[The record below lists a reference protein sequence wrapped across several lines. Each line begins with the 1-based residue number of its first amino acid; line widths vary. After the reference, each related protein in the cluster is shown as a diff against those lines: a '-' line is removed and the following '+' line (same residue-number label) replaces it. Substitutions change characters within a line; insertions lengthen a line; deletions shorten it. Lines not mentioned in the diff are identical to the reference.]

1 MSSWLF
7 LETDGTQSPVS
18 EGKDS
23 SSDADTKEKVCD
35 GLNEKKKKKSQQEV
49 NLKKINASLASLEK
63 YKEQLKAVKKKVQL
77 PCSFLIAV
85 VSIIV
90 LLREYLTL

>member
-35 GLNEKKKKKSQQEV
+35 GLNEKKKKSQQEV

-63 YKEQLKAVKKKVQL
+63 YNEQLKAVKKKVQL

-85 VSIIV
+85 V
-90 LLREYLTL
+90 

>member
-35 GLNEKKKKKSQQEV
+35 GLNEKKKKSQQEV

-77 PCSFLIAV
+77 PCSFLITV
-85 VSIIV
+85 V
-90 LLREYLTL
+90 

>member
-23 SSDADTKEKVCD
+23 SSDADMKEKVCD
-35 GLNEKKKKKSQQEV
+35 GLNEKKKKSQQEV

-77 PCSFLIAV
+77 PCSFLITV
-85 VSIIV
+85 V
-90 LLREYLTL
+90 

>member
-23 SSDADTKEKVCD
+23 SSDADMKEKVCD
-35 GLNEKKKKKSQQEV
+35 GLNEKKKKSQQEV

-77 PCSFLIAV
+77 PVHF
-85 VSIIV
+85 
-90 LLREYLTL
+90 

>member
-23 SSDADTKEKVCD
+23 SSDADMKKKVCD

-85 VSIIV
+85 V
-90 LLREYLTL
+90 

>member
-23 SSDADTKEKVCD
+23 SSDADMKEKVCD
-35 GLNEKKKKKSQQEV
+35 GLNEKKKKSQQEV

-85 VSIIV
+85 I
-90 LLREYLTL
+90 

>member
-23 SSDADTKEKVCD
+23 SSDADMKEKVCD
-35 GLNEKKKKKSQQEV
+35 GLNEKKKKSQQEV

-85 VSIIV
+85 V
-90 LLREYLTL
+90 

>member
-23 SSDADTKEKVCD
+23 SSDADMKEKVCD
-35 GLNEKKKKKSQQEV
+35 GLNEKTKKSQQEV

-85 VSIIV
+85 V
-90 LLREYLTL
+90 

>member
-23 SSDADTKEKVCD
+23 SLDADTKEKVCD
-35 GLNEKKKKKSQQEV
+35 GLNEKKRKSQQEV

-77 PCSFLIAV
+77 PCLFLIAV
-85 VSIIV
+85 V
-90 LLREYLTL
+90 

>member
-35 GLNEKKKKKSQQEV
+35 GLNEKKKKSQQEV

-77 PCSFLIAV
+77 PCLFLIAV
-85 VSIIV
+85 V
-90 LLREYLTL
+90 